1 MDRESIKKAFDEAK
15 EAVQGLDPEFR
26 PIAFEVLFR
35 RQLDGGGAALPTTRP
50 TERTFNGGAVAGLAM
65 GEFMARVNAKSYPDR
80 ISAIAYYHV
89 HSEGEGGVT
98 RQEFFD
104 GLSRSR
110 IAKPKNLSD
119 VIAQCV
125 RKGHLMDAE
134 PKDGQKAWTVTM
146 TGDRYI
152 EGRLSGGA
160 E

>member
-1 MDRESIKKAFDEAK
+1 MDRESVKTAFDEAK
-15 EAVQGLDPEFR
+15 EAVKGLDPEFR

-35 RQLDGGGAALPTTRP
+35 RNLEGGGRPVATSPVAQLTPGGTR
-50 TERTFNGGAVAGLAM
+50 VAGMAM
-65 GEFMARVNAKSYPDR
+65 GEFMAQVNAKTYPDR

-89 HSEGEGGVT
+89 HSQGEESVT
-98 RQEFFD
+98 REELFD

-134 PKDGQKAWTVTM
+134 PKNGQKAWTITM
-146 TGDRYI
+146 TGDRHI
-152 EGRLSGGA
+152 EGRLSEGSD
-160 E
+160 